1 MADKKVV
8 FTFGRFSPP
17 TVGHAKLIN
26 KVVSHA
32 KETGAEHHVYSS
44 KSHDPVKNPIPYDKK
59 VGFLKKLFPNA
70 NVQDDPNAHT
80 AFHVAKSLSDKGY
93 EDVTMV
99 VGADRVDNFKQQM
112 GKYVKHKSEPGY
124 DPKKHYS
131 FKKFNVVSAG
141 DRDENATGVEGMS
154 GTKMRAAVRAG
165 DFKTFAQG
173 IPGNNLKTKKE
184 IFATVKKHLKETT
197 EEKTFGDHLQSFV
210 DFASDHLGIKSL
222 PKINVQG
229 PDNSTEQKSF
239 GGYNPS
245 TKEIV
250 VHTKNRHPMDIFRTV
265 AHELV
270 HHKQNLDGR
279 IKDVHKEGST
289 GSKIENEANFKSGI
303 IMRKYADA
311 YPDYFSSSAVGGG
324 IYEEALNEVFDKP
337 LKWKLENSNQI
348 QTSYTFIT
356 SKGKKYGVLFTKQ
369 GGNNFECDFSTTD
382 NHGIATIELTKS
394 GKEFEV
400 YSTVIDIIKDFKKQY
415 PEAKIIFSAEGHS
428 RNKLYDIMAKKMGAK
443 RITPAFNPRIK
454 PSNFE
459 EPVTGTYMF
468 SEGLYDPAIFKA
480 VFLAGGPGSGKDF
493 IMHQT
498 LDGLGLT
505 EINSDIALEFLMK
518 KEGLNFA
525 MPETERQH
533 RDLVRGRAKNI
544 SKEKQRLS
552 LSGRLGLIINGT
564 AENYGKMET
573 IKKDLESLGYETM
586 MIYVNTSN
594 EVSQT
599 RNIKRGLRGGRT
611 VPEVIRVEKW
621 KGAQEN
627 IGHYQ
632 QLFGLDH
639 FIVIDNSHDHDM
651 VSTDHK
657 KALQKEILEIHK
669 KVRNFIAS
677 GVHNSAAQQWIANTK
692 AARGIKE
699 DINIQFESYLEGT
712 PEIVAAYKAATPGQH
727 GKDDQTP
734 QSKIKKYKYLQVK
747 KLKDM
752 LPQSIKIQE
761 WALKESTQEKFIDK
775 YGDQAEAKLIQ
786 TAQKLYE
793 AFGNQPSS
801 SSKKFLS
808 EIRIQS
814 SDNMPNA
821 DDIMELT

>member
-32 KETGAEHHVYSS
+32 KETGAEHHIYSS
-44 KSHDPVKNPIPYDKK
+44 KSHDNEKNPIPYDKK
-59 VGFLKKLFPNA
+59 VGYLKKLFPGA

-99 VGADRVDNFKQQM
+99 VGADRVKDFQQQV

-141 DRDENATGVEGMS
+141 DRDPNARGVEGMS
-154 GTKMRAAVRAG
+154 GTKMRAAVRSG
-165 DFKTFAQG
+165 DFKSFAQG

-184 IFATVKKHLKETT
+184 IFNTVKKHLKEKV
-197 EEKTFGDHLQSFV
+197 EEKNFGDHLQTFV
-210 DFASDHLGIKSL
+210 DFASNHLGIESL

-289 GSKIENEANFKSGI
+289 GSKIENEANFKAGI

-324 IYEEALNEVFDKP
+324 IYEQN
-337 LKWKLENSNQI
+337 LE
-348 QTSYTFIT
+348 
-356 SKGKKYGVLFTKQ
+356 
-369 GGNNFECDFSTTD
+369 E
-382 NHGIATIELTKS
+382 GI
-394 GKEFEV
+394 
-400 YSTVIDIIKDFKKQY
+400 
-415 PEAKIIFSAEGHS
+415 
-428 RNKLYDIMAKKMGAK
+428 
-443 RITPAFNPRIK
+443 
-454 PSNFE
+454 
-459 EPVTGTYMF
+459 
-468 SEGLYDPAIFKA
+468 YDPAIFKA

-518 KEGLNFA
+518 KDGLNFA
-525 MPETERQH
+525 MPESEKQK

-552 LSGRLGLIINGT
+552 LAGRLGLIINGT
-564 AENYGKMET
+564 AENYAKMET

-594 EVSQT
+594 EVSQV
-599 RNIKRGLRGGRT
+599 RNIQRGLRGGRT
-611 VPEVIRVEKW
+611 VPEVIRIEKW

-632 QLFGLDH
+632 QLFGLDR
-639 FIVIDNSHDHDM
+639 FVVIDNSHDHIL
-651 VSTDHK
+651 VSSDLK
-657 KALQKEILEIHK
+657 KEIQTEILNIHK
-669 KVRNFIAS
+669 KVRAFIATKN
-677 GVHNSAAQQWIANTK
+677 HNAAAQQWIANQK
-692 AARGIKE
+692 ASRHIQYE
-699 DINIQFESYLEGT
+699 DVNTQFESYLEGT

-727 GKDDQTP
+727 GKDDKTP

-752 LPQSIKIQE
+752 LPQSVKIQE

-793 AFGNQPSS
+793 AFGNKPETPTG
-801 SSKKFLS
+801 KKLLS
-808 EIRIQS
+808 EIRIQV
-814 SDNMPNA
+814 SDNTPNA
-821 DDIMELT
+821 DDIMESTD